1 MKTFFT
7 SLVVATMLSLTG
19 ATVNAQNERPLSPDV
34 VPPVSPPSLP
44 RPAYDPSPD
53 PEPEQPAPLPPRQ
66 SELDVAP
73 PGTVIEPPESGLTV
87 TPGYYVSGCL
97 QLPLYAPRGPYIQT
111 PPWPFGTIPFEYDGN
126 VSQAN
131 RNLFQNAMNE
141 VHDYCGVDFR
151 PRQQFDVAW
160 LHIQSSSAN
169 NAPVGFFVGERIVNI
184 FNFNVQIIMVHELLH
199 VIGIYHEQSR
209 SDRDNYVTINAGNID
224 QSGCQDS
231 NGNAGPCDSQF
242 EIKNDAAS
250 FGVYNFDSIMH
261 YARTDFNVGT
271 TDTITVK
278 PEYNAVWQNRIGQR
292 THSTFSDRSTA
303 IKLYQPG
310 WAKIAKINSH
320 PNGPGTWSSPYN
332 NFPDAYNAAP
342 TGGDV
347 IILSGYYTGLAKWSG
362 TRRVH
367 APDGNVRIGQ

>member
-1 MKTFFT
+1 MKTFIT

-19 ATVNAQNERPLSPDV
+19 SAANAQNERPLSPDV
-34 VPPVSPPSLP
+34 APPVSPPLLP

-53 PEPEQPAPLPPRQ
+53 PVPEQPAPPAPRP
-66 SELDVAP
+66 SELDTAP
-73 PGTVIEPPESGLTV
+73 PGMVIEPPESGLTV
-87 TPGYYVSGCL
+87 TPGHYISGCV
-97 QLPLYAPRGPYIQT
+97 QLPAYSPRGPYTQQ
-111 PPWPFGTIPFEYDGN
+111 PPWPFGDIPFEYDSN

-151 PRQQFDVAW
+151 ARNQFDLAW
-160 LHIQSSSAN
+160 LHIQTSSAN
-169 NAPVGFFVGERIVNI
+169 NAPIGFFPGEHIVNI
-184 FNFNVQIIMVHELLH
+184 FNFNVQHIMVHELFH
-199 VIGIYHEQSR
+199 VIGVYHEQAR
-209 SDRDNYVTINAGNID
+209 NDRDNYVTINTGNIS
-224 QSGCQDS
+224 QTECQDS
-231 NGNAGPCDSQF
+231 DGNAIPCNPQF
-242 EIKNDAAS
+242 DKQNTAAV
-250 FGVYNFDSIMH
+250 FGAYNFDSIMH
-261 YARTDFNVGT
+261 YARDAFNIGS

-278 PEYNAVWQNRIGQR
+278 PEYAGIWQSRIGQR
-292 THSTFSDRSTA
+292 THATFGDRSTA
-303 IKLYQPG
+303 IRLYQPG
-310 WAKIAKINSH
+310 WAKVAKINSN

>member
-1 MKTFFT
+1 MKTSIP
-7 SLVVATMLSLTG
+7 SLIVAAMLSLTG
-19 ATVNAQNERPLSPDV
+19 SAAYAQNERPLSPDV
-34 VPPVSPPSLP
+34 EPPVSPPLMP

-53 PEPEQPAPLPPRQ
+53 PLPEQPAPPARMP

-73 PGTVIEPPESGLTV
+73 PGMQIEPPESGLSV

-97 QLPLYAPRGPYIQT
+97 QLPLYAPRGPYTQA
-111 PPWPFGTIPFEYDGN
+111 PPWPFGVIPFEYDSN

-160 LHIQSSSAN
+160 LHIQSASAN
-169 NAPVGFFVGERIVNI
+169 NAPVGYFVGERIVNI

-209 SDRDNYVTINAGNID
+209 TDRDNYVTINSGNIS
-224 QSGCQDS
+224 QNGCQDS
-231 NGNAGPCDSQF
+231 NGNPGPCDPQF
-242 EIKNDAAS
+242 AKEDLSAS
-250 FGVYNFDSIMH
+250 FGAYNFDSIMH
-261 YARTDFNVGT
+261 YGRAAFSTST
-271 TDTITVK
+271 ADTITVK
-278 PEYNAVWQNRIGQR
+278 PAYAAIWQSRIGQR
-292 THSTFSDRSTA
+292 THSTFGDRSTA
-303 IKLYQPG
+303 IRLYQPG
-310 WAKIAKINSH
+310 WAKVAKINSH